1 MSCLNL
7 LLGVVQKG
15 RGMGHVS
22 QSATV
27 KERQRE
33 GRRQEEGSL
42 DSTDREGEGGG
53 RVPISRSV
61 GRSIHR
67 RGKVV

>member
-1 MSCLNL
+1 
-7 LLGVVQKG
+7 
-15 RGMGHVS
+15 MGHVS